1 MEIYLLSIVT
11 NTTKLLLTMSVA
23 PLARWENYLTPE
35 DYRYL
40 MQFVQNVKLGF
51 PNDKMLILYGTGRN
65 GKTTLIKEIC
75 QYLGEYLGEE
85 NCGELPENILGYEKI
100 PKLGIYRDFTGMDVS
115 NLNIN
120 IVVNLIKY
128 KQSLI
133 GETCNVGDVNPRIIE
148 HSRVIK
154 MEHVF

>member
-1 MEIYLLSIVT
+1 M
-11 NTTKLLLTMSVA
+11 TTA
-23 PLARWENYLTPE
+23 PLGRWESYLTAH

-75 QYLGEYLGEE
+75 EYLGEE
-85 NCGELPENILGYEKI
+85 ICGDFPETFPENILGYEKI

-115 NLNIN
+115 KRNIN
-120 IVVNLIKY
+120 IIVNLIKY

-133 GETCNVGDVNPRIIE
+133 GETCNLVGVDPRILE

>member
-1 MEIYLLSIVT
+1 M
-11 NTTKLLLTMSVA
+11 TTA
-23 PLARWENYLTPE
+23 PLGRWESYLTAE

-75 QYLGEYLGEE
+75 EYLGEE
-85 NCGELPENILGYEKI
+85 NCGDFPDNILGYENI
-100 PKLGIYRDFTGMDVS
+100 PKLGIYQDFTDIGSEDIK
-115 NLNIN
+115 IN
-120 IVVNLIKY
+120 IIVNLIKY

-133 GETCNVGDVNPRIIE
+133 GETCNLVEVQPRILE
-148 HSRVIK
+148 HSRIIN

>member
-1 MEIYLLSIVT
+1 
-11 NTTKLLLTMSVA
+11 MSVA
-23 PLARWENYLTPE
+23 PLARWERYLTAE

-75 QYLGEYLGEE
+75 EYLGEE
-85 NCGELPENILGYEKI
+85 NCGDFAENILGYENI
-100 PKLGIYRDFTGMDVS
+100 PKLGIYQGLEEIAGNKRRNNV
-115 NLNIN
+115 I
-120 IVVNLIKY
+120 INLIKY

-133 GETCNVGDVNPRIIE
+133 AETCNIGDVDPRILE
-148 HSRVIK
+148 RSRVIN
-154 MEHVF
+154 MEHIF

>member
-1 MEIYLLSIVT
+1 
-11 NTTKLLLTMSVA
+11 MSVA
-23 PLARWENYLTPE
+23 PLARWERYLTAD

-75 QYLGEYLGEE
+75 EYLGEE
-85 NCGELPENILGYEKI
+85 NCGVFAENILCCEII
-100 PKLGIYRDFTGMDVS
+100 PKLGIYQGLEEIAGNKRRIYV
-115 NLNIN
+115 
-120 IVVNLIKY
+120 VVNLIKY

-133 GETCNVGDVNPRIIE
+133 AETCHIGDVDRIILE
-148 HSRVIK
+148 HSRVIQ

>member
-1 MEIYLLSIVT
+1 M
-11 NTTKLLLTMSVA
+11 TTA
-23 PLARWENYLTPE
+23 PLGRWEKYLTAE

-75 QYLGEYLGEE
+75 EYLGEE
-85 NCGELPENILGYEKI
+85 NCGDLPENILGYEKI
-100 PKLGIYRDFTGMDVS
+100 PKLGIYQDFTEIYEDCTGMDVGKR
-115 NLNIN
+115 NIN
-120 IVVNLIKY
+120 IIVNLIKY

-133 GETCNVGDVNPRIIE
+133 GETCNLVEVQPRILE
-148 HSRVIK
+148 HSRIIK

>member
-1 MEIYLLSIVT
+1 M
-11 NTTKLLLTMSVA
+11 TTA
-23 PLARWENYLTPE
+23 PLGRWERYLTAE

-75 QYLGEYLGEE
+75 EYLGEE
-85 NCGELPENILGYEKI
+85 NCGDFPDNILGYENI
-100 PKLGIYRDFTGMDVS
+100 PKLGIYQDFTDIGAEDIK
-115 NLNIN
+115 IN
-120 IVVNLIKY
+120 IIVNLIKY

-133 GETCNVGDVNPRIIE
+133 AETCIIGDVDPRILE
-148 HSRVIK
+148 RSRVIN
-154 MEHVF
+154 MEHIF

>member
-1 MEIYLLSIVT
+1 M
-11 NTTKLLLTMSVA
+11 TTA
-23 PLARWENYLTPE
+23 PLGRWERYLTAD
-35 DYRYL
+35 DYRYM

-75 QYLGEYLGEE
+75 EYLGEE
-85 NCGELPENILGYEKI
+85 NCGDLPENILGYENI
-100 PKLGIYRDFTGMDVS
+100 PKLCICQSLEEIAGNKRRIYV
-115 NLNIN
+115 
-120 IVVNLIKY
+120 VVNLIKY
-128 KQSLI
+128 KQSLVA
-133 GETCNVGDVNPRIIE
+133 ETCHIGDVDRIILE

>member
-1 MEIYLLSIVT
+1 M
-11 NTTKLLLTMSVA
+11 TTA
-23 PLARWENYLTPE
+23 PLGRWERYLTAE

-51 PNDKMLILYGTGRN
+51 TNDKMLILYGTGRN

-75 QYLGEYLGEE
+75 EYLGEE
-85 NCGELPENILGYEKI
+85 NCGDLPENILGYEKI

-115 NLNIN
+115 KQNIN
-120 IVVNLIKY
+120 IIVNLIKY

-133 GETCNVGDVNPRIIE
+133 GETFDLEGIHPRIFE
-148 HSRVIK
+148 LSRVIN

>member
-1 MEIYLLSIVT
+1 M
-11 NTTKLLLTMSVA
+11 TTA
-23 PLARWENYLTPE
+23 PLGRWESYLIAQ

-40 MQFVQNVKLGF
+40 MQFVQNIKLGF

-75 QYLGEYLGEE
+75 EYLGEE
-85 NCGELPENILGYEKI
+85 NCGDLPENILGYEKI
-100 PKLGIYRDFTGMDVS
+100 PKLGIYRDFTGIDVGKR
-115 NLNIN
+115 NIN
-120 IVVNLIKY
+120 IIVNLIKY

-133 GETCNVGDVNPRIIE
+133 GETCNLGGVDPRILE
-148 HSRVIK
+148 HSRVIN

>member
-1 MEIYLLSIVT
+1 M
-11 NTTKLLLTMSVA
+11 TTA
-23 PLARWENYLTPE
+23 PLGRWESYLTAH

-75 QYLGEYLGEE
+75 QYLGEE
-85 NCGELPENILGYEKI
+85 NCGDLPENILGYEKI
-100 PKLGIYRDFTGMDVS
+100 PKLGIYRDFTEIYEDFTGMDVS
-115 NLNIN
+115 KRNIN
-120 IVVNLIKY
+120 IIVNLIKY

-133 GETCNVGDVNPRIIE
+133 GETCNLVLHTRILE
-148 HSRVIK
+148 LSRVIN

>member
-1 MEIYLLSIVT
+1 M
-11 NTTKLLLTMSVA
+11 TTA
-23 PLARWENYLTPE
+23 PLGRWESYLTAH

-75 QYLGEYLGEE
+75 EYLGEE
-85 NCGELPENILGYEKI
+85 NCGGLPENILGYEKI

-115 NLNIN
+115 KRNIN
-120 IVVNLIKY
+120 IIVNLIKY

-133 GETCNVGDVNPRIIE
+133 GETCNLVGVDPRILE

>member
-1 MEIYLLSIVT
+1 M
-11 NTTKLLLTMSVA
+11 TTA
-23 PLARWENYLTPE
+23 PLARWERYLTSE

-75 QYLGEYLGEE
+75 EYLGEE
-85 NCGELPENILGYEKI
+85 NCGDFPDNILGYDYILGNEKI
-100 PKLGIYRDFTGMDVS
+100 PKLGIYRDFTEIYEDFTGMGVG
-115 NLNIN
+115 NRKIN
-120 IVVNLIKY
+120 VVVNLIKY

-133 GETCNVGDVNPRIIE
+133 GETCNLVEVHPRILE
-148 HSRVIK
+148 LSRVIN
-154 MEHVF
+154 MEYVF